1 MGFEPTATGLEVRC
15 SIQAELW
22 ARTLDLT
29 YQSALNE
36 FRRFLVHIS
45 DTMDTNPFEAAII
58 ASLKETVPTLDE
70 KAFLGLLE
78 LPKDPTMG
86 DIAFPCFK
94 IAAQL
99 KQSPIA
105 LALDL
110 EKKLIIKS
118 PIEKVKAVGPYL
130 NFFYTPSLFADF
142 VLRKVLSLS
151 FATWSSSNE
160 KIMIEFVSPNVNKPL
175 HLGHALQ
182 GCLGTALSRLFEQQ
196 GNQVIKC
203 CLFNDRGA
211 HICKSMLAYEKF
223 GHGETPESSGK
234 KGDFLCGEYYVIFA
248 KNLEEHPELEEQAQ
262 NMLKEWEDGNVC
274 VRALWSRMR
283 GWCLD
288 GFSESFNRFGIQ
300 FDVAYAESDLYT
312 HGKDIVKDG
321 LTKGVFAQRED
332 GSIWVDL
339 KKYGMSEKTLMRKD
353 GTSIYITQDLYL
365 AKKKFSDHQLTQS
378 LTITASEQNMHFAQL
393 YKILELLQFEHHAGL
408 KHLGTGM
415 VLLPEGRMK
424 SREGTVVDADSLLDE
439 LEEAALTELVSRYPN
454 LDSTE
459 LTHRKKAIAKAALYF
474 FLLRSDAKKDMTF
487 NPKESV
493 SFDGETGPYLLYSY
507 ARAKSV
513 LRKADIFEQDS
524 FELLT
529 HEKEQELIR
538 NLNQF
543 PRAIEESTR
552 NLSPHTL
559 CQYLTKLASSFNGFY
574 QSVSVMQADSVK
586 LKNARLSLVSA
597 YATTLNRGLNLLGIE
612 TLEEM

>member
-1 MGFEPTATGLEVRC
+1 MN
-15 SIQAELW
+15 
-22 ARTLDLT
+22 D
-29 YQSALNE
+29 
-36 FRRFLVHIS
+36 
-45 DTMDTNPFEAAII
+45 PFEAAIVKALKQALPSLDEPVI
-58 ASLKETVPTLDE
+58 ASM
-70 KAFLGLLE
+70 LE
-78 LPKDPTMG
+78 SPKDSTMG
-86 DIAFPCFK
+86 DLAFPCFK
-94 IAAQL
+94 IAAQF
-99 KQSPIA
+99 KQSPMQ
-105 LALDL
+105 LAADL
-110 EKKLIIKS
+110 EQKIVIS
-118 PIEKVKAVGPYL
+118 PPLEKAKAAGPYL
-130 NFFYTPSLFADF
+130 NFYYLPEQLALHVLAQAQKSDF
-142 VLRKVLSLS
+142 GKK
-151 FATWSSSNE
+151 SSNGE
-160 KIMIEFVSPNVNKPL
+160 RLMIEYVSPNVNKPL

-182 GCLGTALSRLFEQQ
+182 GCLGTALSRLFEQN
-196 GNQVIKC
+196 GFTVVKC

-211 HICKSMLAYEKF
+211 HICKSMLAYEQF

-234 KGDFLCGEYYVIFA
+234 KGDFLCGEYYVTFA
-248 KNLEEHPELEEQAQ
+248 KNLEQHPELEEQAQ
-262 NMLKEWEDGNVC
+262 TMLKSWEDGDVK

-283 GWCLD
+283 GWCLT
-288 GFSESFNRFGIQ
+288 GFKQSFDRFGFK
-300 FDVAYAESDLYT
+300 FDTEYFESDLYL

-321 LTKGVFAQRED
+321 LTKGVFQQRDD
-332 GSIWVDL
+332 GSIWIDL

-365 AKKKFSDHQLTQS
+365 AKKKFSDHHLTQS

-439 LEEAALTELVSRYPN
+439 LESAALTELVERYPHMEK
-454 LDSTE
+454 TE
-459 LTHRKKAIAKAALYF
+459 INHRKQAIAKAALYF

-507 ARAKSV
+507 ARAKSI
-513 LRKADIFEQDS
+513 LRKAEFRGKAS

-538 NLNQF
+538 TLNRF
-543 PRAIEESTR
+543 PAAIQESCK

-574 QSVSVMQADSVK
+574 QSVSVMQAESEP
-586 LKNARLSLVSA
+586 LKNARLELVSA
-597 YATTLNRGLNLLGIE
+597 YANTLQRGLTLLGID